1 VSLAIALILAYLLG
15 SIPTSYLAGRLGA
28 GIDLRE
34 HGSRNLGAT
43 NVWRV
48 LGPRYAVPVGLF
60 DVAKGTVAA
69 VALGQLGGTQGWM
82 PLATGGAAVL
92 GHVFPVFLSFR
103 GGKGVAT
110 GAGMLL
116 GLAPMAVLAAAAA
129 WGAVLYLT
137 GYVSAGS
144 LTAAVVF
151 PVVSW
156 LLNPDD
162 HYALGAGIVLGVF
175 VFYTHRANVRRLLD
189 GTESRFGRRH
199 REA

>member
-1 VSLAIALILAYLLG
+1 MILAYLLG
-15 SIPTSYLAGRLGA
+15 SVPTSYLAGRLGA

-60 DVAKGTVAA
+60 DLAKGTVPVLLLAPWA
-69 VALGQLGGTQGWM
+69 GGGPWVPLG
-82 PLATGGAAVL
+82 TGGAAIL

-110 GAGMLL
+110 AAGVLL
-116 GLAPMAVLAAAAA
+116 AVAPAAVLAAAAA
-129 WGAVLYLT
+129 WGGVLYLT
-137 GYVSAGS
+137 GYVSVGS
-144 LTAAVVF
+144 LTAAIVF
-151 PVVSW
+151 PLASW

-162 HYALGAGIVLGVF
+162 TYTLGAGIVLSGF
-175 VFYTHRANVRRLLD
+175 VVYTHRANIRRLLD
-189 GTESRFGRRH
+189 GTESRFRRRQ